1 MKLTVL
7 GSSSS
12 GNCYLL
18 ESKKEVLILEA
29 GVNLKEIKKAVKE
42 WPTVAGCLVTHEHGD
57 HSKSAIGLMR
67 LGVNV
72 YASPGTFKA
81 LKVIKHVHRA
91 KKMQAQIKYKI
102 GSFVIVPFDI
112 PHDAEQPF
120 GFIIEHPECGKIVFI
135 TDTHYCKYLFSGM
148 NNLIIE
154 CNYSHE
160 IIEKRMKA
168 GKLPEIV
175 RKRLLTNHMSLET
188 CKGFLAAHDLTGVQN
203 IVLCHLSNGNSN
215 ASQFKKEI
223 KGLTNKNVFIAAK
236 GLKIDFNKEPF

>member
-29 GVNLKEIKKAVKE
+29 GVNLKEIKRAVKA
-42 WPTVAGCLVTHEHGD
+42 WPVIAGCLLTHEHGD

-81 LKVIKHVHRA
+81 LKVVKHVHRDKA
-91 KKMQAQIKYKI
+91 IQSKI
-102 GSFVIVPFDI
+102 WYQVGSFRVFPFDLE
-112 PHDAEQPF
+112 HDAAQHL
-120 GFIIEHPECGKIVFI
+120 GFTIFHPEMGTLVFI
-135 TDTHYCKYLFSGM
+135 TDTHYCNYLFPKI

-154 CNYSHE
+154 CNYSDE
-160 IIEKRMKA
+160 ILQKNIDA
-168 GKLPEIV
+168 GRIQDIV

-188 CKGFLAAHDLTGVQN
+188 CKGFLRANDLTGVQN
-203 IVLCHLSNGNSN
+203 IVLCHLSDGNSN
-215 ASQFKKEI
+215 ARQFKKEI
-223 KGLTNKNVFIAAK
+223 KELTNKNVFIASK
-236 GLKIDFNKEPF
+236 GLKIELNLNPF